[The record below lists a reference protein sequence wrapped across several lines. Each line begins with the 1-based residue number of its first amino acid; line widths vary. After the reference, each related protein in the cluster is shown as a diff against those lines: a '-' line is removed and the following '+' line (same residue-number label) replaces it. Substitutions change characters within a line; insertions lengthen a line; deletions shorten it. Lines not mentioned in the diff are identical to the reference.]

1 MSSILNFKVFR
12 LLTMSTLQDRIRE
25 ALDKAEMKPVDLAKM
40 CGVERATVSFWV
52 RGQTKSIKGDNL
64 TRAAR
69 ALRVDPHWLATGE
82 RRPNSSVLHAKET
95 NTSAE
100 YRLLQKFSAMTEE
113 DQNRTIAIID
123 VFLKHEHA
131 ARDLK

>member
-12 LLTMSTLQDRIRE
+12 LLTMTTLQDRIRE
-25 ALDKAEMKPVDLAKM
+25 ALDKAKMKPVDLAKL
-40 CGVERATVSFWV
+40 CGVERATVSFWM
-52 RGQTKSIKGDNL
+52 RGETKNMKGDNL

-69 ALRVDPHWLATGE
+69 ALRIDPHWLATGE
-82 RRPNSSVLHAKET
+82 RSPNSAIIHAKET

-100 YRLLQKFSAMTEE
+100 YRLLQKFNAMTEE
-113 DQNRTIAIID
+113 DQDRTIAIID